1 MSFIY
6 GPPVTGANFINRKK
20 ELFRLI
26 DEIKL
31 RTNEDCDNPHIEIS
45 APRRIGKSSLLLKLK
60 DELKREEFTP
70 IYIQLLDIG
79 TIDDFFNRLRNEVIS
94 HLPLAKGV
102 MEALTSG
109 LQKAKADISKI
120 KPTISVDSEGT
131 FELSYEEIS
140 SLYQGTWRENGE
152 KLFDLLRKYKKLK
165 IVLFLDEMGF
175 VRKLNESDEDILE
188 FLNFL
193 DRQLGNKET
202 PTCVLCGSQNFFLI
216 LRNIKPE
223 IYQLWRRKFMK
234 FPINVFNREDTIEKL
249 VLPKLNSEEKLNN
262 DFFTNDIKEGLAE
275 FIYFVSN
282 GYPSVAQ
289 ILGRE
294 IVSELKYFFSMNTSI
309 TIIDFEKIVFDAFNK
324 IIRRDSQAICKELLS
339 EEALGENYLIYK
351 RLITELYFNPSKDI
365 ESIPFEGSQH
375 ELDQLLRDLEDQQ
388 YITVSGNNYI
398 IMYPFLKYYIWH
410 PRKDEETIREVED
423 KWRGII
429 QN

>member
-60 DELKREEFTP
+60 DELIREKFNP

-79 TIDDFFNRLRNEVIS
+79 TIDHFFNRLRNEVIS

-102 MEALTSG
+102 MEALASG
-109 LQKAKADISKI
+109 LHKAKEDISKI

-131 FELSYEEIS
+131 FELSYEEVS
-140 SLYQGTWRENGE
+140 NLYQGTWRENGE
-152 KLFDLLRKYKKLK
+152 KLFDLLRKHKKLK

-175 VRKLNESDEDILE
+175 VRKLNESDEEILE

-193 DRQLGNKET
+193 DRQLGDKET

-216 LRNIKPE
+216 LRTIKPE
-223 IYQLWRRKFMK
+223 IYQLWKRKFMK
-234 FPINVFNREDTIEKL
+234 FPINVFNRDDTIEKL
-249 VLPKLNSEEKLNN
+249 VLPKLNSEENLDN
-262 DFFTNDIKEGLAE
+262 DFFTKDIKEGLAK
-275 FIYFVSN
+275 FIYFISN

-294 IVSELKYFFSMNTSI
+294 IVSELKYFFSMNESI
-309 TIIDFEKIVFDAFNK
+309 TMVNLKEIVFNVFDE
-324 IIRRDSQAICKELLS
+324 IIRRDSQSICKELLS
-339 EEALGENYLIYK
+339 EEALGENYKIYRGLISK
-351 RLITELYFNPSKDI
+351 LYFNPNLDI
-365 ESIPFEGSQH
+365 SSIPYEGSKH
-375 ELDQLLRDLEDQQ
+375 ELDQLLRDLQEQQ
-388 YITVSGNNYI
+388 YIKLDSNNYN

-410 PRKDEETIREVED
+410 PRKDGETMKEVED
-423 KWRGII
+423 KWREIF
-429 QN
+429 QK

>member
-1 MSFIY
+1 MPFIY

-60 DELKREEFTP
+60 EELICEEFTP
-70 IYIQLLDIG
+70 IYIQLLDIV
-79 TIDDFFNRLRNEVIS
+79 TIDDFFNRLRNEVIN
-94 HLPLAKGV
+94 HLPLGKGV
-102 MEALTSG
+102 FETIANG
-109 LQKAKADISKI
+109 FQRAKSDMSKI
-120 KPTISVDSEGT
+120 KPTLSLDSEGT
-131 FELSYEEIS
+131 FELSLEEVS

-175 VRKLNESDEDILE
+175 VRKLKESDEEILE

-193 DRQLGNKET
+193 DRQLGNRDT
-202 PTCVLCGSQNFFLI
+202 PTCVLCGSQNFFLL

-223 IYQLWRRKFMK
+223 IFQLWRRKFMK
-234 FPINVFNREDTIEKL
+234 LPINVFNREDAIEKL
-249 VLPKLNSEEKLNN
+249 VMPKLNKEEKMNN
-262 DFFTNDIKEGLAE
+262 AFFTDEIKEGLAE
-275 FIYFVSN
+275 FIYFISN

-294 IVSELKYFFSMNTSI
+294 IVSELKYFFSINTSI
-309 TIIDFEKIVFDAFNK
+309 TMTDLKKIVFDAFNE

-351 RLITELYFNPSKDI
+351 HLITELYFNPSKDI

-375 ELDQLLRDLEDQQ
+375 ELDQLLRDLEEQQ
-388 YITVSGNNYI
+388 YITASGNNYV

-410 PRKDEETIREVED
+410 PRKDEESLKEVED
-423 KWRGII
+423 KWIEI
-429 QN
+429 FQ